1 MSYSIWSN
9 RRMVVVIT
17 WLLVFGVYGCQTG
30 ALSFQ
35 GRAVQSENRV
45 IFPIEGTSAGSWQT
59 RDMTIDYQL
68 TRKAEGVQ
76 LTGTL
81 HWANH
86 IRYNFNQVRVS
97 LRANFF
103 DGQDTITGGQA
114 VPVLSFRRLEESPQI
129 NVLLNAMPTDRG
141 LAFSYSGRAT
151 DGGTTRRGRGDA
163 IDFSIWHTP

>member
-1 MSYSIWSN
+1 MRYSIWLN
-9 RRMVVVIT
+9 RKAVVVIT
-17 WLLVFGVYGCQTG
+17 WLVVFGVYGCQTG

-35 GRAVQSENRV
+35 GRAVKPENR
-45 IFPIEGTSAGSWQT
+45 ILFPTEGTSAGSWQT

-68 TRKAEGVQ
+68 TRKAEGVL

-81 HWANH
+81 NWANH
-86 IRYNFNQVRVS
+86 ILYNFNQIRLS

-114 VPVLSFRRLEESPQI
+114 VPVLSSHRLVESPQI
-129 NVLLNAMPTDRG
+129 NVLLNAVPTDKG

-151 DGGTTRRGRGDA
+151 DGGTTTRGRGDA